1 MGKKLSLI
9 FTMFIFTMFVVVLSL
24 TACTKT
30 ATTSSTTTTSIP
42 GGAVVNSDSI
52 VTAKIDSI
60 TQQATGQSWK
70 LSLLI
75 QTAVDVGSLPNS
87 VKDSINKIVTAY
99 CSEDLSTF
107 SSGDVISCH
116 IKYGGDVNTPGGIT
130 LIMSGVALQASG
142 GGH

>member
-1 MGKKLSLI
+1 MGKKLFLV
-9 FTMFIFTMFVVVLSL
+9 FTMFVAVLSL
-24 TACTKT
+24 AACTKN
-30 ATTSSTTTTSIP
+30 AGTSSTTSTSIP

-75 QTAVDVGSLPNS
+75 QTAVDVGSLPNP

-99 CSEDLSTF
+99 CSEDLSAFKVGNVVT
-107 SSGDVISCH
+107 CH
-116 IKYGGDVNTPGGIT
+116 IKYGGDVNTPAGIT

-142 GGH
+142 GGY